1 VPELAIVV
9 PTYNERENLAG
20 VTAAMLAAMPDASIL
35 VVDDASPD
43 GTGALA
49 DELARADPRI
59 AVLHRPGKAGLAAA
73 YVAGFAH
80 VLRDPAVR
88 YVVQMDAD
96 FSHDPEALPALVA
109 PVRDGGFD
117 LAIGSRW
124 VAGGGTR
131 HWSVGR
137 QLLSRGASVYAGLVL
152 GIGLRDITA
161 GFKCWRRAV
170 LEDID
175 LGTLKAR
182 GFGFQIEMTWRAL
195 RRGWRAKEVPIVF
208 ADRTRGASK
217 MSRAIFVEAL
227 GLVWKLRLGR

>member
-1 VPELAIVV
+1 VPDVAIVV
-9 PTYNERENLAG
+9 PTYNERENLAE
-20 VTAAMLAAMPDASIL
+20 VTAAMLAALPEASVL

-49 DELARADPRI
+49 DELARADGRI

-73 YVAGFAH
+73 YVAGFGQ

-96 FSHDPEALPALVA
+96 FSHDPRALPALLA
-109 PVRDGGFD
+109 PVRDGECDF
-117 LAIGSRW
+117 AIGSRW

-131 HWSVGR
+131 HWGVGR
-137 QLLSRGASVYAGLVL
+137 QLISRGGSVYASLVL
-152 GIGLRDITA
+152 GVRVRDITA
-161 GFKCWRRAV
+161 GFKCWRRAA

-175 LGTLKAR
+175 LGALKAR

-195 RRGWRAKEVPIVF
+195 QRGWRAKEVPIVF
-208 ADRTRGASK
+208 SDRTRGASK